1 MSPSNSANMGPG
13 ATSSGDGAGS
23 SRGSNVGYPSMAAMW
38 AEASHVDNG
47 GTVGS
52 GLDSGLSH
60 QAQQPFFVFSV
71 EL

>member
-1 MSPSNSANMGPG
+1 M
-13 ATSSGDGAGS
+13 T
-23 SRGSNVGYPSMAAMW
+23 AMW

-47 GTVGS
+47 GAVGS